1 MLLFLANQQ
10 SQGIEGKEL
19 LCCFVLSGWGL
30 VSCVAFSVSDAYLI
44 EKAEMLHSFITD
56 VYDAMADIFLMA
68 NTVSSKLLLLI
79 CLTF

>member
-1 MLLFLANQQ
+1 M
-10 SQGIEGKEL
+10 
-19 LCCFVLSGWGL
+19 
-30 VSCVAFSVSDAYLI
+30 AFSVSDAYLI

-56 VYDAMADIFLMA
+56 VYDAMADVFLMA

>member
-1 MLLFLANQQ
+1 
-10 SQGIEGKEL
+10 
-19 LCCFVLSGWGL
+19 
-30 VSCVAFSVSDAYLI
+30 VAFSVSDAYLI
-44 EKAEMLHSFITD
+44 EKVEMLHSFIMD